1 MKHTTSLIDY
11 AVYFGSIQNF
21 RYLLMNSVDLKPSLW
36 LNAIHG
42 RNAEIIHILK
52 ENDVKLHDN
61 CAVKCLIESL
71 KCHYNELFD
80 YIDYTYCDE
89 IDEEYKSDDELNYSI
104 VKYHCFEYFMKYI
117 SKSKINDKMGKIKR
131 KRLLFRILFYN

>member
-1 MKHTTSLIDY
+1 
-11 AVYFGSIQNF
+11 
-21 RYLLMNSVDLKPSLW
+21 MNGVDLKSSLW

-61 CAVKCLIESL
+61 CVVKCLIESL

-80 YIDYTYCDE
+80 YINYTYYDE

-117 SKSKINDKMGKIKR
+117 SNPRSMIKWEKLKEKDSSLESFFIIKKVEFPR
-131 KRLLFRILFYN
+131 VVE